1 MLNFRNTSL
10 VFILLA
16 VLLWRTNL
24 RVELL
29 AILGLLY
36 LFILFL
42 GSYRIG
48 SQFYMPVICTGLPTE
63 KKIAISF
70 DDGPAASF
78 SPEILDILQ
87 HKQVPAAFFC
97 IGQCI
102 IGREE
107 LVLRIHAEGHLV
119 GNHSDSHAP
128 LFDLYSAKRM
138 GEELA
143 TMNAKVEAVLQLR
156 PRLFRPP
163 YGVTNPNL
171 AKAVKRSGMVAVG
184 WNIRSMDTVAHD
196 EKKLFDKLM
205 RSLQPGAIVLFHD
218 TAAITV
224 KLLPGFIDALRSQ
237 GFAIVRLDE
246 LINEQ
251 PYA

>member
-1 MLNFRNTSL
+1 MLNFKNTSL
-10 VFILLA
+10 VFVLLA
-16 VLLWRTNL
+16 VLLWRTNQP
-24 RVELL
+24 VGWLL
-29 AILGLLY
+29 ILVLLY

-48 SQFYMPVICTGLPTE
+48 SQFYMPVICGGLPTE

-70 DDGPAASF
+70 DDGPADSF
-78 SPEILDILQ
+78 TPEILDILQ
-87 HKQVPAAFFC
+87 QKQVQAAFFC
-97 IGQCI
+97 IGLRI
-102 IGREE
+102 TGREN
-107 LVLRIHAEGHLV
+107 LLIRMHAEGHLV

-143 TMNAKVEAVLQLR
+143 AMNAKVEAVLQLR

-184 WNIRSMDTVAHD
+184 WNIRSMDTVATD

-218 TAAITV
+218 TAAITAR
-224 KLLPGFIDALRSQ
+224 LLPGFIDAVRSQ
-237 GFAIVRLDE
+237 GFAIVRIDE

>member
-16 VLLWRTNL
+16 VLLWRTNQP
-24 RVELL
+24 VEWLVILVLGYLL
-29 AILGLLY
+29 
-36 LFILFL
+36 ILFL

-48 SQFYMPVICTGLPTE
+48 SQFYMPVICAGLPTE

-70 DDGPAASF
+70 DDGPAASYT
-78 SPEILDILQ
+78 PGILDILQ
-87 HKQVPAAFFC
+87 QKQVPAAFFC
-97 IGQCI
+97 IGQRI
-102 IGREE
+102 TGREE
-107 LVLRIHAEGHLV
+107 LLLRIHTEGHLV

-128 LFDLYSAKRM
+128 LFDLYSANRM
-138 GEELA
+138 EKELA
-143 TMNAKVEAVLQLR
+143 AMNAKVEAGLQLR

-184 WNIRSMDTVAHD
+184 WSIRSMDTVATD

-205 RSLQPGAIVLFHD
+205 RSLQPGAVVLFHD

-224 KLLPGFIDALRSQ
+224 KLLPRFIDAVRSQ
-237 GFAIVRLDE
+237 GFAIVRVDE